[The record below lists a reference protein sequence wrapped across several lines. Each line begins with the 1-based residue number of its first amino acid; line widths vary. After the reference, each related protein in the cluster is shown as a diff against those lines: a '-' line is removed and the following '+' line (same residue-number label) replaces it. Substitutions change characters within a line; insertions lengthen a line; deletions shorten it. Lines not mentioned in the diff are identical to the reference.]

1 MKFKIICDW
10 PDEFSLSN
18 EVNNSSPTTL
28 TTALP
33 LYPPDPQVYEG
44 TYMLAQ
50 LSTLKIVTY
59 EQQLL
64 LTISSQGAA
73 TQSVY
78 LAYKEPLQLQVKT
91 ASFRASYTPHCP
103 VSTGKNMF
111 LMHCILCYHISHNY
125 RCNKHMQKMLYPV
138 QRCTSYSWWW
148 FSAIIL

>member
-1 MKFKIICDW
+1 MLFSGGV
-10 PDEFSLSN
+10 DEFSLSN
-18 EVNNSSPTTL
+18 EVYATIIPAFV
-28 TTALP
+28 TALLP
-33 LYPPDPQVYEG
+33 LKPRYPYPPDPQVYEG

-50 LSTLKIVTY
+50 LSTLKSVTY

-125 RCNKHMQKMLYPV
+125 R
-138 QRCTSYSWWW
+138 
-148 FSAIIL
+148 